1 MISVINESDFNI
13 NHGLYAVKFWAPW
26 CGPCR
31 LMDPMIKKLED
42 EFKDVKFLS
51 IDIDQ
56 PELSRLA
63 KKFEIRS
70 IPTLLLIKNGEI
82 FNKIIGAHQLKSLR
96 LSFNDL
102 VDCDCTRCSICCK
115 LKEKDNLDVAL

>member
-13 NHGLYAVKFWAPW
+13 DHGLYAVKFWAPW

-42 EFKDVKFLS
+42 EFKDVNFLS

-56 PELSRLA
+56 PGLSQLA

-70 IPTLLLIKNGEI
+70 IPTLLLIKDGEV
-82 FNKIIGAHQLKSLR
+82 FNEIIGTHQLKSLR
-96 LSFNDL
+96 LSFDALITCN
-102 VDCDCTRCSICCK
+102 CTQCPVCK
-115 LKEKDNLDVAL
+115 SKEKDDLGVAL